1 MMEHK
6 FRIMQLLRKFNDPA
20 RLDEP
25 GVNLAKLRSCG
36 AEILKQ
42 ALGKIGENSVI
53 ETPLYA
59 IFGCNTLIG
68 SNVYANH
75 GYVPFPFPPHLQ
87 HKPQPGHSRVHHQ
100 QRRDIQ
106 QEN

>member
-6 FRIMQLLRKFNDPA
+6 FKILQLLRKFNDPA

-25 GVNLAKLRSCG
+25 GISLAKLRSGG

-42 ALGKIGENSVI
+42 TLGKIGKNSVV

-59 IFGCNTLIG
+59 IFGCNTFIG
-68 SNVYANH
+68 STVYANH
-75 GYVPFPFPPHLQ
+75 GYVPFLPLPNTNPGPAPHTATTNNAETSN
-87 HKPQPGHSRVHHQ
+87 KA
-100 QRRDIQ
+100 
-106 QEN
+106 N